1 MGERGIISI
10 EKVKDKKLSDEKSR
24 IAKEASILLMLA
36 HDGFSTSELCL
47 HYLLSSSNV
56 DEVIL
61 SSSIGPCPKASSAL
75 GLKACDWVPNL
86 KILLNVLGWCW
97 MKTSS
102 LVLHP
107 EFYEELKSIERL
119 VGSLASEGKLCCAVA
134 NVIENLKTEAEGE
147 QS

>member
-1 MGERGIISI
+1 
-10 EKVKDKKLSDEKSR
+10 
-24 IAKEASILLMLA
+24 MLA

-61 SSSIGPCPKASSAL
+61 SSSIGRLNGKEMMNLIRYPGKWLKKYEMFPQAGPCPKASSAL
-75 GLKACDWVPNL
+75 RLKACNWVPKL
-86 KILLNVLGWCW
+86 EDIVKCLGLVLDENF
-97 MKTSS
+97 SS